1 MKCPLLM
8 VATATSGLINRTDID
23 QCINEECA
31 WWHKA
36 NEACSIL
43 TIAQGVVY
51 LHKEL
56 LSLKGKPQRRP
67 GK

>member
-1 MKCPLLM
+1 M

-23 QCINEECA
+23 QCIKEECA
-31 WWHKA
+31 WWHKD
-36 NEACSIL
+36 NETCSIL

-56 LSLKGKPQRRP
+56 LELKIKPQRRP